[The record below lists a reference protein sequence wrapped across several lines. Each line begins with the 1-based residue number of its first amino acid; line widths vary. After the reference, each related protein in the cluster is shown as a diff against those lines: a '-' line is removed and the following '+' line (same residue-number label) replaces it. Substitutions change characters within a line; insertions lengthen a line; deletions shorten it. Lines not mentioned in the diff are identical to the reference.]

1 VVVPDAVLRAT
12 GEPCAGGEPFLYVHA
27 TAPYRVEDSAG
38 ATVAK
43 GSLPEGRAVSI
54 LRQDP
59 GVPRTPTTCR
69 MRLQVPLAD
78 GDRYRLVLPEGTPL
92 PFSVKAGR
100 AMVVLG

>member
-1 VVVPDAVLRAT
+1 VVVPDAVLRTA

-27 TAPYRVEDSAG
+27 TAPYRVEDASG

-43 GSLPEGRAVSI
+43 GTLPEGRSVSI
-54 LRQDP
+54 LKRDP
-59 GVPRTPTTCR
+59 GVPRTPSTCR
-69 MRLQVPLAD
+69 IRLQVPLTD

-92 PFSVKAGR
+92 PFTVRGQR